1 MAAMMLLVILF
12 GYGVIFGSFINALV
26 WRLHEQAV
34 LVINRKR
41 SQNQNQS
48 QKQTTNYKL
57 QTTNYSIFRGRSM
70 CPKCKHVLGVKDLV
84 PVFSWLSLRGKCR
97 YCKKPISIQ
106 YPLVELLTGL
116 LFTIFSLGWPFS
128 LSGLHLVWFLY
139 GLVYLVFFMALAVY
153 DVKWFLL
160 PDRLVFPLIAI
171 AASQVVITSL
181 RQQSLS
187 ELWLPVA
194 GAGLFFGLFWGIY
207 QLSAGKWI
215 GGGDVKLAAA
225 LGLIVGG
232 PLEAMMVLFVAS
244 LLGTMVSI
252 PLLLQEKNGLHQHIP
267 FGPYLLAGC
276 LAVVLYGD
284 RLTEWYTGLF
294 L

>member
-1 MAAMMLLVILF
+1 MLLVILF

-26 WRLHEQAV
+26 WRLHEQG
-34 LVINRKR
+34 RSRDKRQETTYKKR
-41 SQNQNQS
+41 SRQAS
-48 QKQTTNYKL
+48 
-57 QTTNYSIFRGRSM
+57 YSVLTGRSM

-97 YCKKPISIQ
+97 YCRKPISVQ

-116 LFTIFSLGWPFS
+116 LFVIFYLGWPLS

-160 PDRLVFPLIAI
+160 PDRLVFSLIAL

-181 RQQSLS
+181 WRQSLS